1 MRLGLP
7 GKLAVGVTVLAST
20 LSLQA
25 ASRAAGSKSASFTVT
40 MVNTGQGV
48 QVTVP
53 AKVWITG
60 NQARVEIKHP
70 LNGDGL
76 IVVTNGSVYKLDPKS
91 HQGERTP
98 LPPDMKKS
106 KDNFTR
112 FLSTFGINSDVT
124 KHAKKLR
131 TETMGG
137 YVCDVFED
145 SATKEAMTQKVL
157 IWMPQKMDPQ
167 IPLKAQ
173 VTQKVS
179 KQGAQL
185 EQTVTMTISDL
196 KLNQPISPSM
206 FAVPKGYKIKAG
218 K

>member
-7 GKLAVGVTVLAST
+7 GGLAAGVALLAST
-20 LSLQA
+20 LFVQA
-25 ASRAAGSKSASFTVT
+25 GQAAGSKSASFTVT

-60 NQARVEIKHP
+60 DHARVEIKHP

-76 IVVTNGSVYKLDPKS
+76 IIVTNGYTYKLDPKS
-91 HQGERTP
+91 PPRVRTP

-112 FLSTFGINSDVT
+112 FLSTFGINAGVT
-124 KHAKKLR
+124 KHAKQLR

-137 YVCDVFED
+137 
-145 SATKEAMTQKVL
+145 
-157 IWMPQKMDPQ
+157 
-167 IPLKAQ
+167 
-173 VTQKVS
+173 
-179 KQGAQL
+179 
-185 EQTVTMTISDL
+185 
-196 KLNQPISPSM
+196 
-206 FAVPKGYKIKAG
+206 
-218 K
+218 